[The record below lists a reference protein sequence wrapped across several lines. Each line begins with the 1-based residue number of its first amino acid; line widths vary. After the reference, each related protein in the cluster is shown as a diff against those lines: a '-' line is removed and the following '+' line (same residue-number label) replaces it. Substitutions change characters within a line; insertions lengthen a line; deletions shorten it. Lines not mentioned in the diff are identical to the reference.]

1 MANPKNPLQKQ
12 LDHQKFLHAI
22 DYVRKESQGIKKLST
37 TELSRTN
44 QFLSGQSEVEPWRF
58 EPVEIQIPGGQIHQ
72 INVHS
77 NPINIAR
84 DLIGNALQMS
94 GNGQGVEAAEYLYSQ
109 LVLAHL
115 FKTANRRTA
124 VAAALWVLLISGYDC
139 DAEALHDIPIGDL
152 RNPSDLQSLKTKMHS
167 LIRKI

>member
-1 MANPKNPLQKQ
+1 MANTKNPLQKQ

-22 DYVRKESQGIKKLST
+22 NYVRNESKGIKKLST

-44 QFLSGQSEVEPWRF
+44 QFLSGTENDPWRF

-94 GNGQGVEAAEYLYSQ
+94 GNGQGKEAAEYLYSE

-115 FKTANRRTA
+115 FKAANRRTA
-124 VAAALWVLLISGYDC
+124 VAAALWILLISGYDC

-152 RNPSDLQSLKTKMHS
+152 RNPQDLQAIKTKMNA